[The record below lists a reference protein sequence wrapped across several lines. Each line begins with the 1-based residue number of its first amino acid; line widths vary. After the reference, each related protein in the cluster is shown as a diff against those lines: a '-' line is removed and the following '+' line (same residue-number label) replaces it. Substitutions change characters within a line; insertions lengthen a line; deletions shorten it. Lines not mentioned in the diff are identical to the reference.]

1 MYSAAAYKSF
11 DFSAQRKV
19 AKLFAATI
27 RALRPLLV
35 YLWVFCLVVLCIFF
49 FVFFDVSTDTSPAFA
64 ASQWNYARPGLP
76 LDNSYKTPGAAHTR
90 SNFGQGEY
98 AGGTLQLQNTHDWRL
113 QVRNAAA
120 VQGEMVTL
128 ADIAEPH
135 GPIPAGL
142 WESISQQPLW
152 PAPPEPG
159 KPLQI
164 NKARLGRALRDTL
177 GAEIATRCVLPA
189 SLAIQRGGVVLTEHD
204 LRKYVVNFL
213 TPQTNAMPGTAEWT
227 EFRLPPY
234 IFLEHGQQRVNLEPG
249 SVAPGRVTFR
259 FVIQEPDGKI
269 VRRAAGAAFLNLWV
283 DVPAAARPLNQG
295 DTLHVQ
301 DITFVRVNAAH
312 LASMPWDGKGGPW
325 QMVRSVGTGQP
336 IYSTDLLGLSMVRKG
351 SIVNLLYVKGRIR
364 IEVKAECLADG
375 APGTI
380 IPVRN
385 LQSKKQVY
393 ATVRDNKTV
402 LAE

>member
-1 MYSAAAYKSF
+1 M
-11 DFSAQRKV
+11 DV
-19 AKLFAATI
+19 FAAFVQAFTI
-27 RALRPLLV
+27 RMKLAC
-35 YLWVFCLVVLCIFF
+35 VFLLVVLVSNFF
-49 FVFFDVSTDTSPAFA
+49 CLHFTGQSSHA
-64 ASQWNYARPGLP
+64 AAQWNYARPGLP
-76 LDNSYKTPGAAHTR
+76 LNKDYNAPGAARTR
-90 SNFGQGEY
+90 NNFGEGEY
-98 AGGTLQLQNTHDWRL
+98 AGGALQLQDTHDWRL
-113 QVRNAAA
+113 QIRNAAA
-120 VQGEMVTL
+120 AQGEMVTL
-128 ADIAEPH
+128 NDIAEPH
-135 GPIPAGL
+135 GPIPPGL
-142 WESISQQPLW
+142 WNSIKNQPLW

-164 NKARLGRALRDTL
+164 SKARLSKALRDTL
-177 GAEIATRCVLPA
+177 GDLARKCVLPQ
-189 SLAIQRGGVVLTEHD
+189 SLAIQRGGIVLTEHE
-204 LRKYVVNFL
+204 LRKYVVSFL

-234 IFLEHGQQRVNLEPG
+234 IFLEHGQQRINLEPG

-259 FVIQEPDGKI
+259 FVIQEPNGKV

-283 DVPAAARPLNQG
+283 EVPAAARPLNQG
-295 DTLHVQ
+295 DSLHVQ

-325 QMVRSVGTGQP
+325 QMVRSVGVGQP
-336 IYSTDLLGLSMVRKG
+336 IYSSDLLGISMVRKG
-351 SIVNLLYVKGRIR
+351 SIVNLIYAKGNIR

-393 ATVRDNKTV
+393 ATIRDSKTV
-402 LAE
+402 MAD

>member
-1 MYSAAAYKSF
+1 MGF
-11 DFSAQRKV
+11 
-19 AKLFAATI
+19 FAAF
-27 RALRPLLV
+27 LRTLHMRMLFVYAFSLLII
-35 YLWVFCLVVLCIFF
+35 LSNFFCIH
-49 FVFFDVSTDTSPAFA
+49 VSVQSAYA
-64 ASQWNYARPGLP
+64 AQQWNYARPGLP
-76 LDNSYKTPGAAHTR
+76 LNNTYKTPGASRTR
-90 SNFGQGEY
+90 SNFGEGEY

-113 QVRNAAA
+113 QIRTAAA
-120 VQGEMVTL
+120 VAGEMVTL
-128 ADIAEPH
+128 ADIADPH
-135 GPIPAGL
+135 GPIPIGL
-142 WESISQQPLW
+142 WDSIKNQPLW

-177 GAEIATRCVLPA
+177 GDVASKCVLPA

-204 LRKYVVNFL
+204 LRKYVVGFL

-234 IFLEHGQQRVNLEPG
+234 IFLAHGQQRVNLEPG
-249 SVAPGRVTFR
+249 RVAPGRVTFR
-259 FVIQEPDGKI
+259 FVIQEPDGRV

-283 DVPAAARPLNQG
+283 EVPAAARPLNQG
-295 DTLHVQ
+295 DALHVD

-312 LASMPWDGKGGPW
+312 LTAMPWDGKGGPW
-325 QMVRSVGTGQP
+325 QMVRSVGMGQT
-336 IYSTDLLGLSMVRKG
+336 IYSTDLLGVSMVRKG
-351 SIVNLLYVKGRIR
+351 SIVNLIYAKGNIR

-385 LQSKKQVY
+385 LHSKKQVY
-393 ATVRDNKTV
+393 ATIRDSKTV
-402 LAE
+402 MAD